1 MEFKMMLWL
10 QQLQANYNLISI
22 HKKQELEFCLHFLV
36 FEKHIHTRKTKV
48 KG

>member
-22 HKKQELEFCLHFLV
+22 HKKQEFRVLFAFSG
-36 FEKHIHTRKTKV
+36 FWKTHTRKTKV